1 MRKIAFFLTKQMTNA
16 LIILIMSDSKKVLSY
31 INASFEKEIRFHR
44 TIEQESGSYSEFPR
58 ELNEKLKK
66 VLVDQG
72 FSSLYSHQTEAFESI
87 YSGKDTVLVSRT
99 ASGKTL
105 SFLLPILNDYMR
117 ADTPFSVMM
126 MYPTKALSRDQEGT
140 LGRLLQAATDSRK
153 IGTFD
158 GDTSR
163 EEREKILKGAD
174 FVITNPDMLH
184 SGILPNHNRKWKNIL
199 SRLKYIVVDEVHTY
213 RGSFGSHVSN
223 VFKRLLR
230 ICEIYGSK
238 PIFVCSSA
246 TIGNPQEHVEA
257 LFQRKFRVIE
267 KDGSPRPAREIFL
280 INPSL
285 VKSQGETLY
294 RKGTGSISIP
304 LIRYAA
310 KFGIRTICFCRGRQE
325 VERLYKAVTDGNEEL
340 REKVKPYR
348 GGLLPNER
356 RKLEKDL
363 FGGKIN
369 TIITTNALEL
379 GIDIGD
385 MSLCILSGHPGTVAS
400 FWQQAGR
407 VGRKGNYS
415 TIVYIAKDSPID
427 QYIVNHPDFITS
439 APSEEAWLNPENP
452 YILLQHLPC
461 SAYEYPLTSNEKYFK
476 GEIVSIAVDTLL
488 KKKMLSPYGDSYR
501 YSAGDYPARGV
512 NLRGM
517 TDYNIDIYCGT
528 EVIGEIDPIGAR
540 GTLYK
545 DAIYQHLGKKYM
557 SMDLNLEKKL
567 CMVEVTD
574 VDYFTEAV
582 WENMIQ
588 MIDEDE
594 SKMLNESQLRF
605 GYIEVKKQPKLY
617 KKIKEKTHENIGY
630 GPITLESFDY
640 ETTGFTLTPSS
651 KWIESLS
658 TVDKRYIDSAL
669 FGLSYILRRIS
680 PVLCMADVRDIET
693 DVGLPASRDAQFR
706 TSIFVYDAQQ
716 GGVGYSEKIF
726 EKIDEALDLCYKILE
741 ECECDSGC
749 PSCVPPL
756 PPGIAD
762 KETEEFLIETNAA
775 VECTKSIILSILK
788 NKIRIPKVEKK
799 VYSLSHNYGQY
810 DESLEERKKSES
822 RLERAA
828 NSLIRKRAKIH

>member
-1 MRKIAFFLTKQMTNA
+1 MSDNRKI
-16 LIILIMSDSKKVLSY
+16 SSY
-31 INASFEKEIRFHR
+31 IKTFFEKEIRFHKL
-44 TIEQESGSYSEFPR
+44 IDKEHGDFSDFPK
-58 ELNEKLKK
+58 ELNEKLKN
-66 VLVDQG
+66 VLIEQG
-72 FSSLYSHQTEAFESI
+72 FHSLYSHQKEAFHSI
-87 YSGKDTVLVSRT
+87 SREKDTVLVSRT

-105 SFLLPILNDYMR
+105 SFLLPILNDYIQK
-117 ADTPFSVMM
+117 DPPFSVMM

-140 LGRLLQAATDSRK
+140 LGKLLQAATDSRK

-163 EEREKILKGAD
+163 EEREKILKSAD
-174 FVITNPDMLH
+174 FIITNPDMLH

-230 ICEIYGSK
+230 VCEIYGSK

-246 TIGNPQEHVEA
+246 TIGNPKEHVEL
-257 LFQRKFRVIE
+257 LFQRKFEVIE
-267 KDGSPRPAREIFL
+267 KDGSPRPNREIFL

-304 LIRYAA
+304 LMRYAT
-310 KFGIRTICFCRGRQE
+310 KFGIRTICFCKGRQE
-325 VERLYKAVTDGNEEL
+325 VERLYRAVTDRNEDL
-340 REKVKPYR
+340 REKIKPYR

-356 RKLEKDL
+356 RQLEKDL
-363 FGGKIN
+363 FSGKIN

-407 VGRKGNYS
+407 VGRKGNHS
-415 TIVYIAKDSPID
+415 FIVFIAKDTPID

-439 APSEEAWLNPENP
+439 TPSEEAWLNPENP

-461 SAYEYPLTSNEKYFK
+461 AAYEYPLTSKNKYFH
-476 GEIVSIAVDTLL
+476 GEIASIAIDTLL
-488 KKKMLSPYGDSYR
+488 KKKMLSPYGESFR

-540 GTLYK
+540 GALYK

-557 SMDLNLEKKL
+557 SLDLDLEKKL
-567 CMVEVTD
+567 CKVEWTE

-594 SKMLNESQLRF
+594 SKVLNESELKF

-630 GPITLESFDY
+630 GPITLDSFDY
-640 ETTGFTLTPSS
+640 ETTGFTLTPSMNWVE
-651 KWIESLS
+651 KMNV
-658 TVDKRYIDSAL
+658 TDRRYIDSAL
-669 FGLSYILRRIS
+669 FGLSYILKRIS
-680 PVLCMADVRDIET
+680 PVLCMADSRDIET
-693 DVGLPASRDAQFR
+693 DVGLPASPNAQFR
-706 TSIFVYDAQQ
+706 TSIFVYDAQE
-716 GGVGYSEKIF
+716 GGAGYSEKIY
-726 EKIDEALDLCYKILE
+726 EKIIDAMNLCYTILE

-756 PPGIAD
+756 PPGISD
-762 KETEEFLIETNAA
+762 RETEDFLTETNAA
-775 VECTKSIILSILK
+775 IECTKSIILSILK
-788 NKIRIPKVEKK
+788 NEIYIPKIKKK
-799 VYSLSHNYGQY
+799 VYSISHNYSQY
-810 DESLEERKKSES
+810 NEDYENRKKSEN

-828 NSLIRKRAKIH
+828 NSLIRKREKVH